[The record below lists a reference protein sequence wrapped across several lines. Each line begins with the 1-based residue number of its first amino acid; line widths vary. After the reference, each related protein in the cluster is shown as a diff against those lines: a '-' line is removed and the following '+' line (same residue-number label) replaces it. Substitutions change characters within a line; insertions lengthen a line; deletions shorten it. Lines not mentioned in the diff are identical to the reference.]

1 MSIRNLQVTYR
12 SSRGDVKA
20 VEDVSLDLGEGEI
33 LGVLGESGAG
43 KSTVGWAIMGLISPP
58 NVATG
63 KVILNAQNL
72 LELRQSAMD
81 RLRGT
86 TLTMIF
92 QAAMNTLDPTKTVGK
107 SMLRLLLDKQVANNR
122 REALEMTAKLIENV
136 GLQEWVNDAYPH
148 QLSGGM
154 KQRAV
159 IAMAVSTKPRV
170 LVADE
175 PTTALDTI
183 TQFSIL
189 SLLRDLK
196 QKNEIGSIILISHD
210 TSVQAYMSDRL
221 AVMYRGAVVEI
232 AKSTE
237 LLTNPKHPY
246 TQLLVGSVSLEGEE
260 KAPVI
265 APERSTAGCP
275 YAQHCPHAFDRCLR
289 EKPLLRMSE
298 LNHPVACFL
307 YGENS

>member
-1 MSIRNLQVTYR
+1 
-12 SSRGDVKA
+12 
-20 VEDVSLDLGEGEI
+20 
-33 LGVLGESGAG
+33 
-43 KSTVGWAIMGLISPP
+43 MGLISPP

-63 KVILNAQNL
+63 KVILNAHNL
-72 LELRQSAMD
+72 LELPQGEMD

-86 TLTMIF
+86 VLTMIF

-189 SLLRDLK
+189 SLLKDLK

-221 AVMYRGAVVEI
+221 AVMYRGEVVEI
-232 AKSTE
+232 AKSGD

-246 TQLLVGSVSLEGEE
+246 AQLLVSSVSLEGEV

-265 APERSTAGCP
+265 ALKSFTAGCP
-275 YAQHCPHAFDRCLR
+275 YAQHCPHAFDRCLK

-298 LNHPVACFL
+298 PNHPVACFL